1 MHRGSSPLT
10 RGKLAAPPPTIS
22 TRRLIPAHA
31 GKTNSRRRFDR
42 SCRAHPRSRGE
53 NKGVGRDAPHRP
65 GSSPL
70 TRGKLSI
77 AWSLLKTIG
86 LIPAHAGKTHSL
98 PGGHAAPGAHPRSR
112 GENPSWMIAS
122 GGSGSSPLTRGKRPC
137 TQGLERPRRLIPAH
151 AGKTSWY
158 SSSAHWTSA
167 HPRSRGENLE
177 DPYYIGTMRGS
188 SPLTR
193 GKHKTSRPGN
203 NLQGLIP
210 AHAGKTSFNN
220 MLSPLMGAHPR
231 SRGENHRR
239 TLRPLL
245 PGGSSPLTRGKPNDT
260 QVPRRQRRLIPAHA
274 GKTQSGCRCSSCR
287 RAHPRSRGENTS

>member
-77 AWSLLKTIG
+77 GWSLLKTIG

-122 GGSGSSPLTRGKRPC
+122 GG
-137 TQGLERPRRLIPAH
+137 ERLIPAH
-151 AGKTSWY
+151 AGKTSLY
-158 SSSAHWTSA
+158 AGFRTTEKA
-167 HPRSRGENLE
+167 HPRSRGENTRRA
-177 DPYYIGTMRGS
+177 DPGT
-188 SPLTR
+188 TF
-193 GKHKTSRPGN
+193 K
-203 NLQGLIP
+203 
-210 AHAGKTSFNN
+210 
-220 MLSPLMGAHPR
+220 
-231 SRGENHRR
+231 
-239 TLRPLL
+239 
-245 PGGSSPLTRGKPNDT
+245 GSSPLTRGKP
-260 QVPRRQRRLIPAHA
+260 RSIICCRL
-274 GKTQSGCRCSSCR
+274 
-287 RAHPRSRGENTS
+287 